1 MIIFHDKDGN
11 RLAMTE
17 AEALALGY
25 TYEHIWKRV
34 NPNRTSLNANEL
46 IEFQGN
52 KASEARANGFSGEI
66 FMQTA
71 TMLRQQQA
79 EIEELKTKMS
89 LNSYDDAKNVANQLL
104 QVDNKPVAWMSS
116 VGGEFVYVGYEPAE
130 GYLAIP
136 LYTHPAKTLTDE
148 EIRKVADEVF
158 KDYKNW
164 HHYQIDFARAILR
177 KAQEK

>member
-104 QVDNKPVAWMSS
+104 QSDNEPVAWMS
-116 VGGEFVYVGYEPAE
+116 VELDGRTVLATYEFET
-130 GYLAIP
+130 AIP

-148 EIRKVADEVF
+148 EIAEVYEQCEWASGYVYW
-158 KDYKNW
+158 KE
-164 HHYQIDFARAILR
+164 FARAILR